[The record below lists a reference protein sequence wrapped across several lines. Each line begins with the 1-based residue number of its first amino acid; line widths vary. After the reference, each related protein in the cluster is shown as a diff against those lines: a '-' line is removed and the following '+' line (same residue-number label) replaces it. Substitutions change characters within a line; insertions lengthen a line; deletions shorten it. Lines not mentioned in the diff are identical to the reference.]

1 MNVSALHPSQFR
13 QFSHSIYVI
22 NNFWPAFASSVCRKS
37 IKQYFTT
44 DCSIFSPIRNNI
56 NYYEHQVMKIFKIHN
71 RAIVVAIVTVTFP
84 PRGPR
89 KIKCNTVEILH
100 SVESPGG

>member
-1 MNVSALHPSQFR
+1 MFGLCIPH
-13 QFSHSIYVI
+13 
-22 NNFWPAFASSVCRKS
+22 NFTNFPIRYMSSTIFLPAFASTVCS
-37 IKQYFTT
+37 ESTKQYFTT
-44 DCSIFSPIRNNI
+44 DSSMFSPIPNNI

-71 RAIVVAIVTVTFP
+71 RAIVVAIVTVKFP

>member
-1 MNVSALHPSQFR
+1 MFGLCIPHNFTNFPIR
-13 QFSHSIYVI
+13 YVI
-22 NNFWPAFASSVCRKS
+22 NNFLPAFASSVCCKS
-37 IKQYFTT
+37 TKQYFT
-44 DCSIFSPIRNNI
+44 DSSMFSPIRNNI

-71 RAIVVAIVTVTFP
+71 RAIVVAIVTVKFP

-89 KIKCNTVEILH
+89 KIKCNTVKILH

>member
-1 MNVSALHPSQFR
+1 MFRLCIPHNFTDFPIRYMSSTIFGLLLPLLCAANQPSNILLLIAAF
-13 QFSHSIYVI
+13 FS
-22 NNFWPAFASSVCRKS
+22 
-37 IKQYFTT
+37 T
-44 DCSIFSPIRNNI
+44 IRNNI
-56 NYYEHQVMKIFKIHN
+56 NYYEHQVMEIFKIHN
-71 RAIVVAIVTVTFP
+71 RAIVVAIVTVKFP

>member
-1 MNVSALHPSQFR
+1 MTDGLRSRVNRPSEKFSQLSFTARKGPLVYAPSSCWKYRYDTQPMLRQPDERLFR
-13 QFSHSIYVI
+13 
-22 NNFWPAFASSVCRKS
+22 
-37 IKQYFTT
+37 
-44 DCSIFSPIRNNI
+44 
-56 NYYEHQVMKIFKIHN
+56 HN
-71 RAIVVAIVTVTFP
+71 RAIVVAIVTVKFR